1 MALTSTTGAH
11 SHHLPAYVA
20 SRPRLSVGLVSVANS
35 SSGLLRR
42 GAGQGWGLLAPYYPR
57 PPALSRGV
65 YAASFLSALS
75 AYADTEGNLLVP
87 QGFVVADDDVR
98 FPASCRGLPLGRL
111 VATERRRH
119 RGGKVAAEDVAT
131 LTGVGFVWNVK
142 DWMWE
147 EQWVPALDDY
157 YVEHGHLR
165 VPPSYVVEPT
175 ARRKARRP
183 ARRSL
188 GRVRRDS
195 MAETGAETEAE
206 TVAAETVAAEV
217 AAETE
222 KRWGDTPGTPVQTR
236 GGKPGKKRLRT
247 RGGKQ
252 GKKLRLGQLVNNI
265 RSQETH
271 VKGRPERV
279 AWLNARG
286 FVWDVGEWQWEGR
299 WMPALHSYYEENRH
313 LRVRRYRC

>member
-1 MALTSTTGAH
+1 
-11 SHHLPAYVA
+11 
-20 SRPRLSVGLVSVANS
+20 
-35 SSGLLRR
+35 
-42 GAGQGWGLLAPYYPR
+42 
-57 PPALSRGV
+57 
-65 YAASFLSALS
+65 
-75 AYADTEGNLLVP
+75 
-87 QGFVVADDDVR
+87 
-98 FPASCRGLPLGRL
+98 
-111 VATERRRH
+111 
-119 RGGKVAAEDVAT
+119 
-131 LTGVGFVWNVK
+131 
-142 DWMWE
+142 
-147 EQWVPALDDY
+147 
-157 YVEHGHLR
+157 
-165 VPPSYVVEPT
+165 
-175 ARRKARRP
+175 
-183 ARRSL
+183 
-188 GRVRRDS
+188 